1 MRRLLPIL
9 LVTAA
14 CGSDDESFEHIGT
27 SEDAVVV
34 CPDGPTLKGIDVSYY
49 QGNVDWQAV
58 KDSGRVFAF
67 ARVNHGS
74 FIDPEFQ
81 DNWGD
86 MKAAGI
92 IRGAYQFFD
101 PSSNAIDQAQI
112 LIDRVGMLGPGDLPA
127 VLDIEQT
134 EGASAATIATRVQ
147 NWMAA
152 VEQGTGKKPIIYTGK
167 YFWNSNVHS
176 DAFNDHPLWV
186 ANWFVDCPDLP
197 ADWND
202 WVFWQHSDSG
212 SVPGI
217 SGAVDLDRFNGSLA
231 MLEAFAGKVFAAELA
246 APPDEIT
253 LAPGDTA
260 TARIVLAN
268 VGAKTWGAKVALG
281 TTKPRDRKSAFAD
294 DGWIDATRI
303 VAVEGTVAPGD
314 EYTFEF
320 TVRAPDEPG
329 AYTEHF
335 NLVHEEAGW
344 FSEPPQGGP
353 EDGTI
358 SLRINVMEN
367 DDDGTPPPEGGETL
381 SGGVDAEIDAQ
392 CHMGRSR
399 PGLSLMIFAALFGLF
414 YRRSRNV
421 MLRPCERS
429 RSASLRSP

>member
-1 MRRLLPIL
+1 MRRLLAIL

-14 CGSDDESFEHIGT
+14 CGSEDFERIGT
-27 SEDAVVV
+27 SEDAIVV
-34 CPDGPTLKGIDVSYY
+34 CPDGPTVKGIDVSYY

-81 DNWGD
+81 DNWAD

-101 PSSNAIDQAQI
+101 ASANAIAQAQI

-127 VLDIEQT
+127 VLDLELT
-134 EGASAATIATRVQ
+134 EGASAATIVSKVE
-147 NWMAA
+147 NWMEA

-167 YFWNSNVHS
+167 YFWNTNVNS
-176 DAFNDHPLWV
+176 DAFNEHPLWV

-197 ADWND
+197 NAWND
-202 WVFWQHSDSG
+202 WQFWQHSDSG

-217 SGAVDLDRFNGSLA
+217 AGAVDLDRFNGSLA
-231 MLEAFAGKVFAAELA
+231 MLEAVAGKVFAADLA
-246 APPDEIT
+246 STPDEIT
-253 LAPGDTA
+253 LAPGDST

-268 VGAKTWGAKVALG
+268 VGAKTWGAKVSLG
-281 TTKPRDRKSAFAD
+281 TTKPRDRESPFAD
-294 DGWIDATRI
+294 DSWIDATRI

-320 TVRAPDEPG
+320 TVRAPEEPG

-353 EDGTI
+353 EDGKI

-367 DDDGTPPPEGGETL
+367 DDNGTPPPEGETP

-392 CHMGRSR
+392 CHMGHAR
-399 PGLSLMIFAALFGLF
+399 PGLLLMIVAALFGLF

-421 MLRPCERS
+421 MLRPCGRS
-429 RSASLRSP
+429 RSAS